1 MIQPLQVYVRGRC
14 SYAFS
19 AEEIQTAEENGI
31 TEHVIKKR
39 MKAKWDKKDILN
51 TPPDVKANP
60 KSERKPYHLP
70 KHINDVKLSKK
81 DVMVMKRKYRNRGK
95 IETISTKRTYPPVK
109 PSNYYFNL
117 LNFATKHLKAG
128 DRHG

>member
-14 SYAFS
+14 SYAFTS
-19 AEEIQTAEENGI
+19 EELKDAEENEI

-39 MKAKWDKKDILN
+39 MKSKWDKKDILN
-51 TPPDVKANP
+51 TPPEVKLNP

-70 KHINDVKLSKK
+70 KHINDIKLSKK
-81 DVMVMKRKYRNRGK
+81 DVMLMKKKHRNRGK
-95 IETISTKRTYPPVK
+95 IESLPIKRTYPPVER
-109 PSNYYFNL
+109 SAYYFDL

-128 DRHG
+128 EHHG